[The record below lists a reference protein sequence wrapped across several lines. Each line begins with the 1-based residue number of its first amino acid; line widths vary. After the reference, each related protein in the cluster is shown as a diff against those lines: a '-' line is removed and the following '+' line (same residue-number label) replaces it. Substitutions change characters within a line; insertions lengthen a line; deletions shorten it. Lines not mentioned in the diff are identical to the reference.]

1 VNRTEIEQRTI
12 LLALTGSRG
21 YGLHTDSSDH
31 DYRGV
36 FVATKPFYYGFDK
49 IEQQDRGWDTSEG
62 LFPFLGKDTCI
73 YELRKFLQLSGDNNP
88 NILELLWF
96 KEYAHLTPVGQVL
109 VSHRQM
115 FLSKK
120 VRQTYAGYGYAQI
133 RKLESHRKWL
143 LQPPTHK
150 PQPQEFGLEPDVL
163 MSKSDINAFLEYL
176 YLLIRDRIQF
186 LTESEQLYHLLTAE
200 IDFKGVLQQYAMP
213 ESAIEYTQKITHS
226 SEDFIRLLQTN
237 QQYHNALRDYQ
248 NYQQWKQ
255 NRNPARAMMEAKVG
269 YDCKFAM
276 QAIRLL
282 RTGIEVLE
290 TGNLMVDRRE
300 VGDADQL
307 MAIKRGDFNYDQV
320 MAIANNLNQG
330 LEKASEG
337 SQLPKDVDRAAI
349 NQLCIDL
356 VSQQGW

>member
-21 YGLHTDSSDH
+21 YGLHTDSSDR

-49 IEQQDRGWDTSEG
+49 IEQEDRGWDTGER
-62 LFPFLGKDTCI
+62 LFPYLGKDTCI

-96 KEYAHLTPVGQVL
+96 KEYAHLTAVGKVL

-150 PQPQEFGLEPDVL
+150 PEPQEFSLEPDVL
-163 MSKSDINAFLEYL
+163 MTKSDINAFLEYL

-186 LTESEQLYHLLTAE
+186 LEQSEQLYHLLTAE

-213 ESAIEYTQKITHS
+213 EAAIEYTKQITHS
-226 SEDFIRLLQTN
+226 SGDFIRLLQTN
-237 QQYHNALRDYQ
+237 QRYHNALRDYQ

-255 NRNPARAMMEAKVG
+255 NRNPARAAMEAKVG

-282 RTGIEVLE
+282 QTGIEVLE

-300 VGDADQL
+300 VGDADRL
-307 MAIKRGDFNYDQV
+307 MAIKRGDFNYEQV
-320 MAIANNLNQG
+320 MAIANDLYHE
-330 LEKASEG
+330 LDKAHEG
-337 SQLPKDVDRAAI
+337 SQLPKDVDRDAI

-356 VSQQGW
+356 VTQQGW